1 MTEIRTMYMVNPLD
15 LVIQRK
21 EVLRYLKASKTT
33 PEADVLIDECLKDVY
48 KIVSPRAVYIETNV
62 ELLNDDVVKF
72 DFMEIKSHSL
82 TVNLKRCKKA
92 YIFAATLGI
101 ELDRMIERYS
111 RFIQSKATVCHAVG
125 SALIESFCN
134 YVDETL
140 VGRAKATR
148 RCSPGYGDLSLEI
161 QPDILKAL
169 DAERKIGIILGDSL
183 LMQPSKSVTAIIGI
197 K

>member
-148 RCSPGYGDLSLEI
+148 RFSPGYGDLSLEI